1 MASLYTH
8 CVRTVRLRE
17 TWGLARDEFTINM
30 APILSLPEECLCKIV
45 SFIDHPRTFYRV
57 ALTCKRL
64 LQVTRNTRCV
74 LHARLLK
81 FKALYFIRRYDVET
95 DLDEEKRDKMRK
107 LVCGYAQLTKAR
119 EFLTYDK
126 VIDLWQKNGPV
137 AAKLLTWV
145 RNQQDGDE
153 VFFRD
158 DWDGFITINKNQ
170 TLTLRLPGGGQTL
183 VIETDYVEEY
193 PIEEDSK
200 ITMIH
205 ITSEDLQLDVTLKEF
220 HCWSSVSFHDDY
232 GQPKYLDCVD
242 LDDDVHLSK
251 YNAKFA
257 PLRPVIH
264 ILQKELGET
273 VPPITSYFFIWL
285 CYFFPDA
292 SNLDEAH
299 RLSFK
304 DAGRNVKPSY
314 ASVQPAINEFQ
325 QDQQIE
331 TKLERLVAELNREE
345 DQKSKY
351 SSLCAEAVRTL
362 SQRSEAKILKQLEE
376 HAPRFRSVV
385 TDYDMRELPKE
396 LLLDLVLRTSLEKRG
411 YRPGAIADKYV
422 EGTVYFRCVGGKL
435 MKVHGSMHGDG
446 ASYPTWDEMELKFT
460 LPDGNVLSLEG
471 RNRPLQIEDLTPVT
485 ELLRQGVSQRMQE
498 EKHIPNFG
506 NLFTAAFFLSALGM
520 NVDSETFLGRYDKLI
535 PSESEDESSAEELSE
550 SAEELSESADEL
562 PGSAEGLSESVEE
575 LS

>member
-1 MASLYTH
+1 M
-8 CVRTVRLRE
+8 RTVRLRE

-30 APILSLPEECLCKIV
+30 ASILSLPEECLCKIV
-45 SFIDHPRTFYRV
+45 SFIDHPRTFYNV

-74 LHARLLK
+74 LHAHLLK

-107 LVCGYAQLTKAR
+107 LVCGCAQLTKAR

-153 VFFRD
+153 VFFCD

-251 YNAKFA
+251 YDAKFA

-273 VPPITSYFFIWL
+273 VPPITNYFFIWL
-285 CYFFPDA
+285 CYFFPDKL
-292 SNLDEAH
+292 NLHEEH
-299 RLSFK
+299 KLIFK
-304 DAGRNVKPSY
+304 DAASNRKPMY
-314 ASVQPAINEFQ
+314 ASIQPSLDEYHRLQQFETTFRKLFCEWEDDQSNESYNARM
-325 QDQQIE
+325 IAE
-331 TKLERLVAELNREE
+331 TIH
-345 DQKSKY
+345 
-351 SSLCAEAVRTL
+351 L
-362 SQRSEAKILKQLEE
+362 SAQRSQVDTLK
-376 HAPRFRSVV
+376 
-385 TDYDMRELPKE
+385 
-396 LLLDLVLRTSLEKRG
+396 SLGE
-411 YRPGAIADKYV
+411 YFLQAD
-422 EGTVYFRCVGGKL
+422 
-435 MKVHGSMHGDG
+435 
-446 ASYPTWDEMELKFT
+446 
-460 LPDGNVLSLEG
+460 
-471 RNRPLQIEDLTPVT
+471 
-485 ELLRQGVSQRMQE
+485 
-498 EKHIPNFG
+498 
-506 NLFTAAFFLSALGM
+506 
-520 NVDSETFLGRYDKLI
+520 
-535 PSESEDESSAEELSE
+535 
-550 SAEELSESADEL
+550 
-562 PGSAEGLSESVEE
+562 
-575 LS
+575 

>member
-1 MASLYTH
+1 M
-8 CVRTVRLRE
+8 RTVRLRE
-17 TWGLARDEFTINM
+17 TWGLARDAFTINM

-45 SFIDHPRTFYRV
+45 SFIDHPRTFYSV
-57 ALTCKRL
+57 ALTCKRF

-81 FKALYFIRRYDVET
+81 FKALYFIRRYDVEI

-107 LVCGYAQLTKAR
+107 LVCSCAQLTKAR

-158 DWDGFITINKNQ
+158 DWDGFITINKSQ

-251 YNAKFA
+251 YDAKFA

-273 VPPITSYFFIWL
+273 VPPITNYFFIWL
-285 CYFFPDA
+285 CYFFPDKL
-292 SNLDEAH
+292 NLHEEH
-299 RLSFK
+299 KLIFK
-304 DAGRNVKPSY
+304 DAASNRKPMY
-314 ASVQPAINEFQ
+314 ASIQPSLDEYHRLQQFETTFRKLFCELEDDQSNESYNARM
-325 QDQQIE
+325 IAE
-331 TKLERLVAELNREE
+331 TIHLLA
-345 DQKSKY
+345 
-351 SSLCAEAVRTL
+351 
-362 SQRSEAKILKQLEE
+362 QRSQVDTLK
-376 HAPRFRSVV
+376 
-385 TDYDMRELPKE
+385 
-396 LLLDLVLRTSLEKRG
+396 SLGE
-411 YRPGAIADKYV
+411 YFLQAD
-422 EGTVYFRCVGGKL
+422 
-435 MKVHGSMHGDG
+435 
-446 ASYPTWDEMELKFT
+446 
-460 LPDGNVLSLEG
+460 
-471 RNRPLQIEDLTPVT
+471 
-485 ELLRQGVSQRMQE
+485 
-498 EKHIPNFG
+498 
-506 NLFTAAFFLSALGM
+506 
-520 NVDSETFLGRYDKLI
+520 
-535 PSESEDESSAEELSE
+535 
-550 SAEELSESADEL
+550 
-562 PGSAEGLSESVEE
+562 
-575 LS
+575 

>member
-1 MASLYTH
+1 MPFIFFNFSIASLYTH
-8 CVRTVRLRE
+8 CVRTVRLGE
-17 TWGLARDEFTINM
+17 TWGLARDEFTISM
-30 APILSLPEECLCKIV
+30 ASILSLPEECLCKIV
-45 SFIDHPRTFYRV
+45 SFIDHPRTFYSV

-81 FKALYFIRRYDVET
+81 FKALYFIRRYNVEIN
-95 DLDEEKRDKMRK
+95 LDEEKRDKMRK
-107 LVCGYAQLTKAR
+107 LVCDCAQLTKAR

-170 TLTLRLPGGGQTL
+170 TLTLRLPGGGQVL

-251 YNAKFA
+251 YDAKFT
-257 PLRPVIH
+257 PLRPVIR

-273 VPPITSYFFIWL
+273 VPPITNYFFIWL
-285 CYFFPDA
+285 CYFFPDKL
-292 SNLDEAH
+292 NLHEEH
-299 RLSFK
+299 ELIFK
-304 DAGRNVKPSY
+304 DAERNRKPTY
-314 ASVQPAINEFQ
+314 ASIQPSLDEYHRVQQFETTLRKLFSEWEDDQSNESYNARM
-325 QDQQIE
+325 IAE
-331 TKLERLVAELNREE
+331 TIHLLA
-345 DQKSKY
+345 
-351 SSLCAEAVRTL
+351 
-362 SQRSEAKILKQLEE
+362 QRSQVDTLK
-376 HAPRFRSVV
+376 
-385 TDYDMRELPKE
+385 
-396 LLLDLVLRTSLEKRG
+396 SLGE
-411 YRPGAIADKYV
+411 YFLQAD
-422 EGTVYFRCVGGKL
+422 
-435 MKVHGSMHGDG
+435 
-446 ASYPTWDEMELKFT
+446 
-460 LPDGNVLSLEG
+460 
-471 RNRPLQIEDLTPVT
+471 
-485 ELLRQGVSQRMQE
+485 
-498 EKHIPNFG
+498 
-506 NLFTAAFFLSALGM
+506 
-520 NVDSETFLGRYDKLI
+520 
-535 PSESEDESSAEELSE
+535 
-550 SAEELSESADEL
+550 
-562 PGSAEGLSESVEE
+562 
-575 LS
+575 

>member
-285 CYFFPDA
+285 CYFFPDKL
-292 SNLDEAH
+292 NLHEEH
-299 RLSFK
+299 KLIFK
-304 DAGRNVKPSY
+304 DAASNRKPTY
-314 ASVQPAINEFQ
+314 ASIQPSLDEYHRLQQFETTFRKLFCEWEDDQSNESYNARM
-325 QDQQIE
+325 IAE
-331 TKLERLVAELNREE
+331 TIHLLA
-345 DQKSKY
+345 
-351 SSLCAEAVRTL
+351 
-362 SQRSEAKILKQLEE
+362 QRSQVDTLK
-376 HAPRFRSVV
+376 
-385 TDYDMRELPKE
+385 
-396 LLLDLVLRTSLEKRG
+396 SLGE
-411 YRPGAIADKYV
+411 YFLQAD
-422 EGTVYFRCVGGKL
+422 
-435 MKVHGSMHGDG
+435 
-446 ASYPTWDEMELKFT
+446 
-460 LPDGNVLSLEG
+460 
-471 RNRPLQIEDLTPVT
+471 
-485 ELLRQGVSQRMQE
+485 
-498 EKHIPNFG
+498 
-506 NLFTAAFFLSALGM
+506 
-520 NVDSETFLGRYDKLI
+520 
-535 PSESEDESSAEELSE
+535 
-550 SAEELSESADEL
+550 
-562 PGSAEGLSESVEE
+562 
-575 LS
+575 

>member
-1 MASLYTH
+1 MKCFLVENGCDYDTFG
-8 CVRTVRLRE
+8 RF
-17 TWGLARDEFTINM
+17 RDFLNE
-30 APILSLPEECLCKIV
+30 S
-45 SFIDHPRTFYRV
+45 
-57 ALTCKRL
+57 
-64 LQVTRNTRCV
+64 
-74 LHARLLK
+74 ARLIEVKGMLS
-81 FKALYFIRRYDVET
+81 F
-95 DLDEEKRDKMRK
+95 
-107 LVCGYAQLTKAR
+107 
-119 EFLTYDK
+119 DK
-126 VIDLWQKNGPV
+126 VIEIWQRNGPV
-137 AAKLLTWV
+137 VAKLFTL
-145 RNQQDGDE
+145 
-153 VFFRD
+153 FRD
-158 DWDGFITINKNQ
+158 KEFSVEEGEPRATCFTEHRKVE
-170 TLTLRLPGGGQTL
+170 LYLPSCGKRM
-183 VIETDYVEEY
+183 VIETSYFNDYGHNYDPELSIRVTCG
-193 PIEEDSK
+193 D
-200 ITMIH
+200 
-205 ITSEDLQLDVTLKEF
+205 LDVTSEGFARSSPADYMYWAEKE
-220 HCWSSVSFHDDY
+220 VA
-232 GQPKYLDCVD
+232 GAVEPMKG
-242 LDDDVHLSK
+242 
-251 YNAKFA
+251 
-257 PLRPVIH
+257 VIAL
-264 ILQKELGET
+264 LQKELGET
-273 VPPITSYFFIWL
+273 VPSITSHFFIWL

-299 RLSFK
+299 RLSFR

-362 SQRSEAKILKQLEE
+362 SQRSEAKIVKQLEE

-422 EGTVYFRCVGGKL
+422 EGIVYFRCVGGKV

-506 NLFTAAFFLSALGM
+506 NLFTAVFFLSALGM

-535 PSESEDESSAEELSE
+535 PLESEDESSAEELSE

>member
-1 MASLYTH
+1 MAS
-8 CVRTVRLRE
+8 
-17 TWGLARDEFTINM
+17 
-30 APILSLPEECLCKIV
+30 ILSLPEECLCKIV
-45 SFIDHPRTFYRV
+45 SFIDHPRTFYSV

-81 FKALYFIRRYDVET
+81 FKALYFIRRYDVEI

-107 LVCGYAQLTKAR
+107 LVCGCAQLTKAR

-183 VIETDYVEEY
+183 VIETDHVEEY
-193 PIEEDSK
+193 PIEEDSR

-220 HCWSSVSFHDDY
+220 HCWSSVSFHEDN

-251 YNAKFA
+251 YDAKFA

-273 VPPITSYFFIWL
+273 VPPITNYFFIWL
-285 CYFFPDA
+285 CYFFPDKL
-292 SNLDEAH
+292 NLHEEH
-299 RLSFK
+299 KLIFK
-304 DAGRNVKPSY
+304 DAASNKKPMY
-314 ASVQPAINEFQ
+314 ASIQPSLDEYHRLQQFETTFRKLFCEWEDDQSNESYNARM
-325 QDQQIE
+325 IAE
-331 TKLERLVAELNREE
+331 TIHLLA
-345 DQKSKY
+345 
-351 SSLCAEAVRTL
+351 
-362 SQRSEAKILKQLEE
+362 QRSQVDTLK
-376 HAPRFRSVV
+376 
-385 TDYDMRELPKE
+385 
-396 LLLDLVLRTSLEKRG
+396 SLGEYFLQADWDKAYPASRG
-411 YRPGAIADKYV
+411 FFSGIAFSICEIV
-422 EGTVYFRCVGGKL
+422 CITVSRVVGGVNK
-435 MKVHGSMHGDG
+435 
-446 ASYPTWDEMELKFT
+446 PTT
-460 LPDGNVLSLEG
+460 
-471 RNRPLQIEDLTPVT
+471 RLTQT
-485 ELLRQGVSQRMQE
+485 TS
-498 EKHIPNFG
+498 
-506 NLFTAAFFLSALGM
+506 
-520 NVDSETFLGRYDKLI
+520 
-535 PSESEDESSAEELSE
+535 
-550 SAEELSESADEL
+550 
-562 PGSAEGLSESVEE
+562 
-575 LS
+575 

>member
-1 MASLYTH
+1 MPFIFFNFSIASLYTH
-8 CVRTVRLRE
+8 CVRTVRLGE
-17 TWGLARDEFTINM
+17 TWGLARDEFTISM
-30 APILSLPEECLCKIV
+30 ASILSLPEECLCKIV
-45 SFIDHPRTFYRV
+45 SFIDHPRTFYSV

-81 FKALYFIRRYDVET
+81 FKALYFIRRYDVEI

-107 LVCGYAQLTKAR
+107 LVCGSAQFTKAR

-170 TLTLRLPGGGQTL
+170 TLTLRLPGGGQVL

-251 YNAKFA
+251 YDAKFT
-257 PLRPVIH
+257 PLRPVIR

-273 VPPITSYFFIWL
+273 VPPITNYFFIWL
-285 CYFFPDA
+285 CYFFPDKL
-292 SNLDEAH
+292 NLHEEH
-299 RLSFK
+299 ELIFK
-304 DAGRNVKPSY
+304 DAERNRKPTY
-314 ASVQPAINEFQ
+314 ASIQPSLDEYHRVQQFETTLRKLFSEWEDDQSNESYNARM
-325 QDQQIE
+325 IAE
-331 TKLERLVAELNREE
+331 TIHLLA
-345 DQKSKY
+345 
-351 SSLCAEAVRTL
+351 
-362 SQRSEAKILKQLEE
+362 QRSQVDTLK
-376 HAPRFRSVV
+376 
-385 TDYDMRELPKE
+385 
-396 LLLDLVLRTSLEKRG
+396 SLGE
-411 YRPGAIADKYV
+411 YFLQAD
-422 EGTVYFRCVGGKL
+422 
-435 MKVHGSMHGDG
+435 
-446 ASYPTWDEMELKFT
+446 
-460 LPDGNVLSLEG
+460 
-471 RNRPLQIEDLTPVT
+471 
-485 ELLRQGVSQRMQE
+485 
-498 EKHIPNFG
+498 
-506 NLFTAAFFLSALGM
+506 
-520 NVDSETFLGRYDKLI
+520 
-535 PSESEDESSAEELSE
+535 
-550 SAEELSESADEL
+550 
-562 PGSAEGLSESVEE
+562 
-575 LS
+575 

>member
-1 MASLYTH
+1 MAS
-8 CVRTVRLRE
+8 
-17 TWGLARDEFTINM
+17 
-30 APILSLPEECLCKIV
+30 ILSLPEECLCKIV
-45 SFIDHPRTFYRV
+45 SFIDHPRTFYSV

-81 FKALYFIRRYDVET
+81 FKALYFIRRYEVEI

-107 LVCGYAQLTKAR
+107 LVCSCAQLTKAR

-158 DWDGFITINKNQ
+158 DWDGFITINKSQ

-251 YNAKFA
+251 YDAKFA

-273 VPPITSYFFIWL
+273 VPPITNYFFIWL
-285 CYFFPDA
+285 CYFFPDKL
-292 SNLDEAH
+292 NLHEEH
-299 RLSFK
+299 ELVFK
-304 DAGRNVKPSY
+304 DAERNRKPTY
-314 ASVQPAINEFQ
+314 ASIQPSLDEYHRVQQFETTLRKLFSEWEDDQSNESYNARM
-325 QDQQIE
+325 IAE
-331 TKLERLVAELNREE
+331 TIHLLA
-345 DQKSKY
+345 
-351 SSLCAEAVRTL
+351 
-362 SQRSEAKILKQLEE
+362 QRSQVDTLK
-376 HAPRFRSVV
+376 
-385 TDYDMRELPKE
+385 
-396 LLLDLVLRTSLEKRG
+396 SLGEYFLQADWDKAYLASRG
-411 YRPGAIADKYV
+411 FFSGIAFSICEIV
-422 EGTVYFRCVGGKL
+422 CITVSRVVGGVNK
-435 MKVHGSMHGDG
+435 
-446 ASYPTWDEMELKFT
+446 PTT
-460 LPDGNVLSLEG
+460 
-471 RNRPLQIEDLTPVT
+471 RLTQT
-485 ELLRQGVSQRMQE
+485 TS
-498 EKHIPNFG
+498 
-506 NLFTAAFFLSALGM
+506 
-520 NVDSETFLGRYDKLI
+520 
-535 PSESEDESSAEELSE
+535 
-550 SAEELSESADEL
+550 
-562 PGSAEGLSESVEE
+562 
-575 LS
+575 

>member
-1 MASLYTH
+1 MPFIFFNFSIASLYTH
-8 CVRTVRLRE
+8 CVRTVRLGE
-17 TWGLARDEFTINM
+17 TWGLARDEFTISM
-30 APILSLPEECLCKIV
+30 ASILSLPEECLCKIV
-45 SFIDHPRTFYRV
+45 SFIDHPRTFYSV

-81 FKALYFIRRYDVET
+81 FKALYFIRRYDVEI

-107 LVCGYAQLTKAR
+107 LVCGSAQLTKAR

-251 YNAKFA
+251 YDAKFA

-273 VPPITSYFFIWL
+273 VPPITNYFFIWL
-285 CYFFPDA
+285 CYFFPDKL
-292 SNLDEAH
+292 NLHEEH
-299 RLSFK
+299 KLTFK
-304 DAGRNVKPSY
+304 DAASNRKPTY
-314 ASVQPAINEFQ
+314 ASIQPSLDEYHKLQQFETTLRKLFSEWEDDQSNESYNARM
-325 QDQQIE
+325 I
-331 TKLERLVAELNREE
+331 
-345 DQKSKY
+345 
-351 SSLCAEAVRTL
+351 AEAIHL
-362 SQRSEAKILKQLEE
+362 LAQRSQVDTLK
-376 HAPRFRSVV
+376 
-385 TDYDMRELPKE
+385 
-396 LLLDLVLRTSLEKRG
+396 SLGE
-411 YRPGAIADKYV
+411 YFLQAD
-422 EGTVYFRCVGGKL
+422 
-435 MKVHGSMHGDG
+435 
-446 ASYPTWDEMELKFT
+446 
-460 LPDGNVLSLEG
+460 
-471 RNRPLQIEDLTPVT
+471 
-485 ELLRQGVSQRMQE
+485 
-498 EKHIPNFG
+498 
-506 NLFTAAFFLSALGM
+506 
-520 NVDSETFLGRYDKLI
+520 
-535 PSESEDESSAEELSE
+535 
-550 SAEELSESADEL
+550 
-562 PGSAEGLSESVEE
+562 
-575 LS
+575 

>member
-1 MASLYTH
+1 M
-8 CVRTVRLRE
+8 RTVRLRE

-30 APILSLPEECLCKIV
+30 ASILSLPEECLCKIV
-45 SFIDHPRTFYRV
+45 SFIDHPRTFYSV

-81 FKALYFIRRYDVET
+81 FKALYFIRRYDVEI

-107 LVCGYAQLTKAR
+107 LVCGCAQLTKAR

-205 ITSEDLQLDVTLKEF
+205 ITSEDLQLDVTFKEF
-220 HCWSSVSFHDDY
+220 HCWSSVSFHEDS

-251 YNAKFA
+251 YDAKFA
-257 PLRPVIH
+257 PLRPVLH
-264 ILQKELGET
+264 ILHKELGET
-273 VPPITSYFFIWL
+273 VPPITNYFFIWL
-285 CYFFPDA
+285 CYFFPDKL
-292 SNLDEAH
+292 NLHEEH
-299 RLSFK
+299 KLIFK
-304 DAGRNVKPSY
+304 DAASNRKPTY
-314 ASVQPAINEFQ
+314 ASIQPSLDEYHKVQQFETTFRKLFSEWEDDQSNESNNARM
-325 QDQQIE
+325 IAE
-331 TKLERLVAELNREE
+331 TIHLLA
-345 DQKSKY
+345 
-351 SSLCAEAVRTL
+351 
-362 SQRSEAKILKQLEE
+362 QRSQVDTLKSLGE
-376 HAPRFRSVV
+376 HF
-385 TDYDMRELPKE
+385 LP
-396 LLLDLVLRTSLEKRG
+396 
-411 YRPGAIADKYV
+411 AD
-422 EGTVYFRCVGGKL
+422 
-435 MKVHGSMHGDG
+435 
-446 ASYPTWDEMELKFT
+446 
-460 LPDGNVLSLEG
+460 
-471 RNRPLQIEDLTPVT
+471 
-485 ELLRQGVSQRMQE
+485 
-498 EKHIPNFG
+498 
-506 NLFTAAFFLSALGM
+506 
-520 NVDSETFLGRYDKLI
+520 
-535 PSESEDESSAEELSE
+535 
-550 SAEELSESADEL
+550 
-562 PGSAEGLSESVEE
+562 
-575 LS
+575 

>member
-1 MASLYTH
+1 MPFIFFNFSIASLYTH
-8 CVRTVRLRE
+8 CVRTVRLGE
-17 TWGLARDEFTINM
+17 TWGLARDEFTISM
-30 APILSLPEECLCKIV
+30 ASILSLPEECLCKIV
-45 SFIDHPRTFYRV
+45 SFIDHPRTFYSV

-81 FKALYFIRRYDVET
+81 FKALYFIRRYDVEI

-107 LVCGYAQLTKAR
+107 LVCGSAQLTKAR

-153 VFFRD
+153 VFYRD

-251 YNAKFA
+251 YDAKFT
-257 PLRPVIH
+257 PLRPVIR

-273 VPPITSYFFIWL
+273 VPPITNYFFIWL
-285 CYFFPDA
+285 CYFFPDKL
-292 SNLDEAH
+292 NLHEEH
-299 RLSFK
+299 ELIFK
-304 DAGRNVKPSY
+304 DAERNRKPTY
-314 ASVQPAINEFQ
+314 ASIQPSLDEYHRVQQFETTLRKLFSEWEDDQSNESYNARM
-325 QDQQIE
+325 IAE
-331 TKLERLVAELNREE
+331 TIHLLA
-345 DQKSKY
+345 
-351 SSLCAEAVRTL
+351 
-362 SQRSEAKILKQLEE
+362 QRSQVDTLK
-376 HAPRFRSVV
+376 
-385 TDYDMRELPKE
+385 
-396 LLLDLVLRTSLEKRG
+396 SLGE
-411 YRPGAIADKYV
+411 YFLQAD
-422 EGTVYFRCVGGKL
+422 
-435 MKVHGSMHGDG
+435 
-446 ASYPTWDEMELKFT
+446 
-460 LPDGNVLSLEG
+460 
-471 RNRPLQIEDLTPVT
+471 
-485 ELLRQGVSQRMQE
+485 
-498 EKHIPNFG
+498 
-506 NLFTAAFFLSALGM
+506 
-520 NVDSETFLGRYDKLI
+520 
-535 PSESEDESSAEELSE
+535 
-550 SAEELSESADEL
+550 
-562 PGSAEGLSESVEE
+562 
-575 LS
+575 